1 MEIYYTVV
9 FFIFGAIF
17 GSFYNVVGYRL
28 PKHESLIKPPS
39 HCPKCNHK
47 LKPIELIPIFS
58 FLIQGGK
65 CKNCQTKISGFYPI
79 FEFSTGSLF
88 ALSYFLFGFS
98 WNLVI
103 ALLFISM
110 ILIII
115 ISDYLYLIIPDEVLV
130 IFGVLLLIS
139 ITINSGLEVGGL
151 SLLEGAISFLIMFLL
166 KKTGDFIF
174 KKESMGGGDIK
185 LMLIIGMVIGYK
197 LAIINIF
204 LASILGLPIAFIILL
219 KNKNHVI
226 PFGPF
231 LGLASIII
239 LLSQIE
245 FMDIINY
252 IS

>member
-1 MEIYYTVV
+1 MQIYYTVV
-9 FFIFGAIF
+9 FFIFGTIL
-17 GSFYNVVGYRL
+17 GSFYNVVGFRL
-28 PKHESLIKPPS
+28 PKQESLIKPPS
-39 HCPKCNHK
+39 HCPKCDHR
-47 LKPIELIPIFS
+47 LKPLELIPIIS

-65 CKNCQTKISGFYPI
+65 CKKCKTKISWFYPT
-79 FEFSTGSLF
+79 FEFTTGCLF
-88 ALSYFLFGFS
+88 ALSYYLFGLS
-98 WNLVI
+98 CNLVI

-115 ISDYLYLIIPDEVLV
+115 ISDYLYLIIPDEVLIV
-130 IFGVLLLIS
+130 FGILLLIS
-139 ITINSGLEVGGL
+139 ITISSGLKVGGL
-151 SLLEGAISFLIMFLL
+151 SLLEGIIAFLIMLLL

-204 LASILGLPIAFIILL
+204 LASVIGLPVAFIILL
-219 KNKNHVI
+219 KKKNHVI

-239 LLSQIE
+239 LLSQIK

>member
-1 MEIYYTVV
+1 MQIYYTVV
-9 FFIFGAIF
+9 FFIFGTIL
-17 GSFYNVVGYRL
+17 GSFYNVVGFRL
-28 PKHESLIKPPS
+28 PKQESLIKPPS
-39 HCPKCNHK
+39 HCPKCNHR
-47 LKPIELIPIFS
+47 LKPLELIPIIS

-65 CKNCQTKISGFYPI
+65 CKKCKTKISWFYPT
-79 FEFSTGSLF
+79 FEFTTGCLF
-88 ALSYFLFGFS
+88 ALSYYLFGLS

-115 ISDYLYLIIPDEVLV
+115 ISDYLYLIIPDEVLIV
-130 IFGVLLLIS
+130 FGILLLIS
-139 ITINSGLEVGGL
+139 ITISSGLKVGGL
-151 SLLEGAISFLIMFLL
+151 SLLEGIIAFLIKLLL

-204 LASILGLPIAFIILL
+204 LASVIGLPVAFIILL
-219 KNKNHVI
+219 KKKNHVI

-239 LLSQIE
+239 LLSQIK